1 MEDNKTTR
9 RRALNILLGLGGAAA
24 AGSVLYPALAF
35 LLPPRKAESTQFAV
49 TLDFKASEMDPGT
62 GRIFRFGNRPG
73 LIICEAVGGEKKFLA
88 YSAICTH
95 LGCVVEYQPDSR
107 TIFCPCHNGRFDI
120 NGNNISGPPPRP
132 LDKFKVQVSGDTI
145 TVVREG

>member
-24 AGSVLYPALAF
+24 AGSVLYPVLAF
-35 LLPPRKAESTQFAV
+35 LLPPRRAESTQFAV
-49 TLDFKASEMDPGT
+49 TLDFKATEIEPGT
-62 GRIFRFGNRPG
+62 GRIFRFGKKPG
-73 LIICEAVGGEKKFLA
+73 LLICEAEGGEKKFLA
-88 YSAICTH
+88 YSALCTH
-95 LGCVVEYQPDSR
+95 LECVVEFQPDSR